1 MITGIDPDSIV
12 YLDGAYVRLG
22 DAKISV
28 LDRGFIFGDGIYD
41 VVPCYQGRPFRI
53 NEHLARL
60 QRNLEVIEIETGWSA
75 NDWEQLVLDML
86 ARSGRGADCLVYIQV
101 SRGPAKRDHAF
112 PAQSEPTIFCMI
124 APFTRPTEKQRTQ
137 GLSVVSIEDKRWLM
151 CHIKSTSLLGNVLA
165 RQQAVEAG
173 VDEVVQFR
181 DGYLTEGASCNIWV
195 VRDGVLLAPPRNNLI
210 LEGIRY
216 RLLEE
221 LAAECGVDFEARPI
235 AKKEVQSAD
244 ELMLSS
250 ATKEILPI
258 MNFNAQPV
266 GNGKLGPVYQKLRAA
281 YDQEILKL
289 EA

>member
-1 MITGIDPDSIV
+1 MIPGIDPDNIV
-12 YLDGAYVRLG
+12 YLNGAYERLG
-22 DAKISV
+22 DARISV

-41 VVPCYQGRPFRI
+41 VVPCYQGKPFRMDD
-53 NEHLARL
+53 HLARL
-60 QRNLEVIEIETGWSA
+60 MRNLRVIEIETGWEQQ
-75 NDWEQLVLDML
+75 DWEQLILDML
-86 ARSGRGADCLVYIQV
+86 ARSGRGSNSTVYIQV
-101 SRGPAKRDHAF
+101 TRGPAKRDHAF
-112 PAQSEPTIFCMI
+112 PTQSEPTIFCMV
-124 APFTRPTEKQRTQ
+124 APFEPPSQAQRRQ
-137 GLSVVSIEDKRWLM
+137 GLSVVSIEDKRWLNR
-151 CHIKSTSLLGNVLA
+151 HIKSTSMLGNVLA

-173 VDEVVQFR
+173 VDEVIQFR
-181 DGYLTEGASCNIWV
+181 DDYLTEGASCNIWV

-235 AKKEVQSAD
+235 AKEEVQSAD

-258 MNFNAQPV
+258 MTFNAQPV

>member
-1 MITGIDPDSIV
+1 MMTGIDPDSIV

-41 VVPCYQGRPFRI
+41 VVPCYQGRPFCMA
-53 NEHLARL
+53 EHLARL
-60 QRNLEVIEIETGWSA
+60 QRNLEVIEIETGWTT

-86 ARSGRGADCLVYIQV
+86 ARSGRGADCIVYIQV
-101 SRGPAKRDHAF
+101 TRGPAKRDHAF
-112 PAQSEPTIFCMI
+112 PAQTEPTIFCMVT
-124 APFTRPTEKQRTQ
+124 PFTRPTEEQRTQ
-137 GLSVVSIEDKRWLM
+137 GLSVVSIEDKRWAM

-181 DGYLTEGASCNIWV
+181 DDYLTEGASCNIWV
-195 VRDGVLLAPPRNNLI
+195 VSDGVLLAPPRNNLI

-216 RLLEE
+216 RLLER
-221 LAAECGVDFEARPI
+221 LAAECGIDFESRPI
-235 AKKEVQSAD
+235 AKAEVQSAD

-258 MNFNAQPV
+258 MSFNAQPV
-266 GNGKLGPVYQKLRAA
+266 GDGKLGPVYKKLRAA

>member
-60 QRNLEVIEIETGWSA
+60 QRNLDVIEIETGWSA

-124 APFTRPTEKQRTQ
+124 APFTRPTEQQRTQ

-235 AKKEVQSAD
+235 AKEEVQSAD

-258 MNFNAQPV
+258 MTFNAQPV